1 MLVLPT
7 MTNVFERLLS
17 AFILAF
23 IVLSIAL
30 NIICILLTS
39 LFFQHDRL
47 VGWNIRAVDGEH
59 LNCEERVLASVQ
71 YIYNSMFIK
80 IKPKTI
86 ACKKLAT
93 SKKKSET

>member
-1 MLVLPT
+1 MIDWLVEISVP
-7 MTNVFERLLS
+7 LLS
-17 AFILAF
+17 E
-23 IVLSIAL
+23 
-30 NIICILLTS
+30 TS
-39 LFFQHDRL
+39 
-47 VGWNIRAVDGEH
+47 VDGEH